1 LRIVFIRHH
10 SEGTNMMN
18 TLPKSLA
25 IAFLAVSI
33 FISGLTVDYVG
44 AQYTTVGPTASQR
57 PADLL
62 QSRYLRF
69 GRLNLSHNL
78 VWSAVED
85 RAGVFCIGTGVGR
98 SRRRVLS
105 V

>member
-1 LRIVFIRHH
+1 
-10 SEGTNMMN
+10 MMN
-18 TLPKSLA
+18 TVLKSL
-25 IAFLAVSI
+25 IITFLAVSI
-33 FISGLTVDYVG
+33 LISAGLTVDYVG

-85 RAGVFCIGTGVGR
+85 RAGEICIGTGVGR